1 MDGFSKLDIFQKNK
15 NVQNEKTQRNVF
27 SGTRKIFL
35 FLVDFQQSM
44 NGAKKENGKMRKKVK
59 KIKNS
64 IFWEKT
70 QKITQIIYLCDF
82 SIFCWVFLKKNI
94 LDPCRYLIRIFKK

>member
-1 MDGFSKLDIFQKNK
+1 LENK

-35 FLVDFQQSM
+35 FLDDFQQSM
-44 NGAKKENGKMRKKVK
+44 NGAKNENKKMRKKLK
-59 KIKNS
+59 KIK
-64 IFWEKT
+64 ILFFLEKT

-82 SIFCWVFLKKNI
+82 SIFLLF
-94 LDPCRYLIRIFKK
+94 F